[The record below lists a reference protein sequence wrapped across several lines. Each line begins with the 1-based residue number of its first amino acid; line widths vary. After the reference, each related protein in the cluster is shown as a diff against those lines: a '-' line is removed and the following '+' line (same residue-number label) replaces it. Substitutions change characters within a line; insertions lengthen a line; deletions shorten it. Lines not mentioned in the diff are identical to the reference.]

1 MLVVG
6 RIGADSVVVEVAIM
20 RTPSG
25 VGRRLTGRPPVV
37 STAVALA
44 PDGTLLRTPR
54 RAWFV
59 WALAVLA
66 YAVAV
71 FHRGSLGVA
80 AVDAQ
85 ERFGASAAQL
95 SLFSVLQLAVYA
107 SLQVPVGVLLDRYG
121 TRVMV
126 VAGAV
131 VMAGGQ
137 ALLATST
144 SISLA
149 VLARALV
156 GAGDAMTF
164 ISVLRLI
171 PTWFAPKRA
180 PVVTQFTGILGQ
192 LGQVAAAY
200 PLVALL
206 DAVGWESAFLGAAA
220 LSVVIAGMVLA
231 TVRDSPPGTSVDR
244 TTISIPAVRRLLGET
259 WREPG
264 TRIGLWTHF
273 VAQFSGNVFALLWG
287 YPFLVVGQGLS
298 PVTAGILLSLLV
310 LVGMG
315 VGPTLGALAAAWP
328 YRRSILVFAIVGSS
342 AFVWTV
348 VLLWPGR
355 SPLWLL
361 VLLVVVLASNGPGSL
376 LGFDY
381 ARTEN
386 PASRLGSASGIV
398 NVGGF
403 VASLI
408 LILAIGT
415 ILDAQTPGSS
425 TDYSLSAF
433 RWAFAFQ
440 YLLWALGLF
449 GVWRHRRT
457 LRRRLAEDGIALDT
471 FPKAVA
477 RRLSARG

>member
-1 MLVVG
+1 MSS
-6 RIGADSVVVEVAIM
+6 IADA
-20 RTPSG
+20 PQ
-25 VGRRLTGRPPVV
+25 
-37 STAVALA
+37 LA

-54 RAWFV
+54 RAWFI

-66 YAVAV
+66 YGVAV
-71 FHRGSLGVA
+71 FHRGSLGVS
-80 AVDAQ
+80 AVEAQ
-85 ERFGASAAQL
+85 HRFGASAAQL

-107 SLQVPVGVLLDRYG
+107 SLQVPVGILLDRHG

-126 VAGAV
+126 AAGGL
-131 VMAGGQ
+131 VMASGQ
-137 ALLATST
+137 LLLGVTT
-144 SISLA
+144 SIA
-149 VLARALV
+149 VAVIARALV

-171 PTWFAPKRA
+171 PTWFAPRRA

-200 PLVALL
+200 PLVAVLG
-206 DAVGWESAFLGAAA
+206 AVGWEPAFVGAAA
-220 LSVVIAGMVLA
+220 VSVIVAAAVLA
-231 TVRDSPPGTSVDR
+231 AVRDSPPGTSVER
-244 TTISIPAVRRLLGET
+244 PPISVPAVRRLVGAT

-287 YPFLVVGQGLS
+287 FPFLVVAEGRS
-298 PVTAGILLSLLV
+298 PATAGILLSLLV

-315 VGPTLGALAAAWP
+315 VGPTLGTLAAAWP
-328 YRRSILVFAIVGSS
+328 LRRSILVFTIVGSS
-342 AFVWTV
+342 AAVWTT

-355 SPLWLL
+355 APLWLL

-386 PASRLGSASGIV
+386 PAHRLGSASGIV

-415 ILDAQTPGSS
+415 ILDLQTPGSS

-440 YLLWALGLF
+440 YVLWAVGMV
-449 GVWRHRRT
+449 GVLRHRRA
-457 LRRRLAEDGIALDT
+457 LRRRLADDGIALDA
-471 FPKAVA
+471 FPRAVA

>member
-1 MLVVG
+1 M
-6 RIGADSVVVEVAIM
+6 S
-20 RTPSG
+20 S
-25 VGRRLTGRPPVV
+25 
-37 STAVALA
+37 AVALA
-44 PDGTLLRTPR
+44 PDGSLLRTPR

-71 FHRGSLGVA
+71 FDRGSLGVS
-80 AVDAQ
+80 AVEAQ
-85 ERFGASAAQL
+85 DRFGASAAQL

-126 VAGAV
+126 ASGAL
-131 VMAGGQ
+131 VMACGQ
-137 ALLATST
+137 LLLATST

-171 PTWFAPKRA
+171 PTWFEPRRA
-180 PVVTQFTGILGQ
+180 PVITQLTGILGQ

-200 PLVALL
+200 PLVAVL
-206 DAVGWESAFLGAAA
+206 DAVGWEPAFVGAAA
-220 LSVVIAGMVLA
+220 LSVVIAGAVVA

-244 TTISIPAVRRLLGET
+244 TPISLPAVRRILGET

-287 YPFLVVGQGLS
+287 YPFLVVGQDRS
-298 PVTAGILLSLLV
+298 PATAGILLSLLV

-315 VGPTLGALAAAWP
+315 VGPALGALAATWP
-328 YRRSILVFAIVGSS
+328 FRRSILVFAIVGSS
-342 AFVWTV
+342 AAAWTT

-355 SPLWLL
+355 APLWLL

-386 PASRLGSASGIV
+386 PAYRLGSASGIV

-403 VASLI
+403 IASLI

-415 ILDAQTPGSS
+415 ILDARTPGSS
-425 TDYSLSAF
+425 TDYPLSAF
-433 RWAFAFQ
+433 RWAFSFQ
-440 YLLWALGLF
+440 YVLWAVGLL
-449 GVWRHRRT
+449 GVWRHRRA
-457 LRRRLAEDGIALDT
+457 LRRRLAGDGIEIDA
-471 FPKAVA
+471 FPKAVV

>member
-1 MLVVG
+1 MSA
-6 RIGADSVVVEVAIM
+6 GAVE
-20 RTPSG
+20 
-25 VGRRLTGRPPVV
+25 
-37 STAVALA
+37 LA

-54 RAWFV
+54 RAWFI
-59 WALAVLA
+59 WGLAVLA

-71 FHRGSLGVA
+71 FHRGSLGVS
-80 AVDAQ
+80 AVEAQ
-85 ERFGASAAQL
+85 HRFGASAAAL

-126 VAGAV
+126 AAGGI
-131 VMAGGQ
+131 VMAAGQ
-137 ALLATST
+137 ALLGTT
-144 SISLA
+144 TNISLA

-180 PVVTQFTGILGQ
+180 PVVTQLTGILGQ

-206 DAVGWESAFLGAAA
+206 KAFGWSSAFLGAAA
-220 LSVVIAGMVLA
+220 VSLVVVAAVLA
-231 TVRDSPPGTSVDR
+231 TLRDSPPGTTVQR
-244 TTISIPAVRRLLGET
+244 TAISLPAVRQTLGES
-259 WREPG
+259 WHEPG

-273 VAQFSGNVFALLWG
+273 VAQFSGNVFGLLWG

-298 PVTAGILLSLLV
+298 PTTAGLLISLLV

-315 VGPTLGALAAAWP
+315 VGPLLGTLAAGWP
-328 YRRSILVFAIVGSS
+328 FRRSILVFAIVGAS
-342 AFVWTV
+342 AVTWAV

-361 VLLVVVLASNGPGSL
+361 IVLVVVLASNGPGSL

-386 PASRLGSASGIV
+386 PAARLGSASGIV

-408 LILAIGT
+408 SILAIGT
-415 ILDAQTPGSS
+415 ILDLLTPGGR
-425 TDYSLSAF
+425 TDYSLSSF
-433 RWAFAFQ
+433 RWAFSFQ
-440 YLLWALGLF
+440 YVLWAVGLV
-449 GVWRHRRT
+449 GVWRHRRSLRQRLAEGGVAIDAFPT
-457 LRRRLAEDGIALDT
+457 AVRRRLSI
-471 FPKAVA
+471 
-477 RRLSARG
+477 RR

>member
-1 MLVVG
+1 
-6 RIGADSVVVEVAIM
+6 
-20 RTPSG
+20 
-25 VGRRLTGRPPVV
+25 
-37 STAVALA
+37 
-44 PDGTLLRTPR
+44 
-54 RAWFV
+54 
-59 WALAVLA
+59 VLA

-71 FHRGSLGVA
+71 FDRASLGVA

-85 ERFGASAAQL
+85 HRFGASAAQL

-107 SLQVPVGVLLDRYG
+107 SMQVPVGILLDRYG

-126 VAGAV
+126 AAGGLVMAAGQLLLGSTTSIAVAV
-131 VMAGGQ
+131 V
-137 ALLATST
+137 
-144 SISLA
+144 
-149 VLARALV
+149 ARALV

-171 PTWFAPKRA
+171 PTWFAPRRA

-200 PLVALL
+200 PLVAVLG
-206 DAVGWESAFLGAAA
+206 AVGWGPAFVGAAA
-220 LSVVIAGMVLA
+220 VSVVVAAAVLA
-231 TVRDSPPGTSVDR
+231 AVRDSPPGTGVERTPISV
-244 TTISIPAVRRLLGET
+244 PAVRRLVGAT

-287 YPFLVVGQGLS
+287 FPFLVVGEGRS
-298 PVTAGILLSLLV
+298 PATAGVLISLLV

-315 VGPTLGALAAAWP
+315 VGPTLGTLAAAWP
-328 YRRSILVFAIVGSS
+328 LRRSILVFAIVAAS
-342 AFVWTV
+342 AAVWTV
-348 VLLWPGR
+348 VLLWPGPA
-355 SPLWLL
+355 PLWLL

-386 PASRLGSASGIV
+386 PPHRLGSASGIV

-408 LILAIGT
+408 NILAIGT
-415 ILDAQTPGSS
+415 ILDLLTPGSS
-425 TDYSLSAF
+425 TDYSLGAF
-433 RWAFAFQ
+433 HAAFSFQ
-440 YLLWALGLF
+440 YLLWAVGLY
-449 GVWRHRRT
+449 GVLRHRRT
-457 LRRRLAEDGIALDT
+457 LRRRLAEDGVALDA
-471 FPKAVA
+471 FPRAVA
-477 RRLSARG
+477 RKLRVRS

>member
-1 MLVVG
+1 
-6 RIGADSVVVEVAIM
+6 
-20 RTPSG
+20 
-25 VGRRLTGRPPVV
+25 V
-37 STAVALA
+37 STTTIDLA

-54 RAWFV
+54 RAWFI
-59 WALAVLA
+59 WGLAVLA

-71 FHRGSLGVA
+71 FHRGSLGVS
-80 AVDAQ
+80 AVEAQ
-85 ERFGASAAQL
+85 ERFHATAAAL

-107 SLQVPVGVLLDRYG
+107 SLQVPVGILLDRYG

-126 VAGAV
+126 AAGAL
-131 VMAGGQ
+131 VMAAGQ
-137 ALLATST
+137 ALLGTT
-144 SISLA
+144 TNISMA

-171 PTWFAPKRA
+171 PAWFAPKRA
-180 PVVTQFTGILGQ
+180 PVVTQLTGILGQ

-206 DAVGWESAFLGAAA
+206 KVFGWQPTFVGAAA
-220 LSVVIAGMVLA
+220 VSIVVMAAVLG
-231 TVRDSPPGTSVDR
+231 TLRDSPPGTTVER
-244 TTISIPAVRRLLGET
+244 TPISLPAVRRGVGEA

-273 VAQFSGNVFALLWG
+273 VAQFSGNVFGLLWG

-298 PVTAGILLSLLV
+298 STEAGLLISLLV

-315 VGPTLGALAAAWP
+315 VGPTLGTLAAAWP
-328 YRRSILVFAIVGSS
+328 LRRSILVFSIVGAS
-342 AFVWTV
+342 AGVWAV

-355 SPLWLL
+355 APLWLL

-386 PASRLGSASGIV
+386 PPARLGSASGIV

-408 LILAIGT
+408 SILAIGT
-415 ILDAQTPGSS
+415 ILDLLTPDGR
-425 TDYSLSAF
+425 TDYSLNAF
-433 RWAFAFQ
+433 RAAFAFQ
-440 YLLWALGLF
+440 YVLWTVGLI
-449 GVWRHRRT
+449 GVLRHRRS
-457 LRRRLAEDGIALDT
+457 LRRRLAEDGVALDA
-471 FPKAVA
+471 FPKAVV
-477 RRLSARG
+477 RRLSQRR

>member
-1 MLVVG
+1 MT
-6 RIGADSVVVEVAIM
+6 AAVE
-20 RTPSG
+20 
-25 VGRRLTGRPPVV
+25 
-37 STAVALA
+37 LA

-54 RAWFV
+54 RAWFI
-59 WALAVLA
+59 WALAVFA

-71 FHRGSLGVA
+71 FDRGSLGVS
-80 AVDAQ
+80 AVEAQ
-85 ERFGASAAQL
+85 HRFGASAATL
-95 SLFSVLQLAVYA
+95 SLFIVLQLAVYA

-121 TRVMV
+121 TRIMV
-126 VAGAV
+126 AAGGI
-131 VMAGGQ
+131 VMAAGQ
-137 ALLATST
+137 ALLGTTT
-144 SISLA
+144 SISMA

-180 PVVTQFTGILGQ
+180 PVVTQLTGILGQ

-206 DAVGWESAFLGAAA
+206 TIFGWSPAFLGAAA
-220 LSVVIAGMVLA
+220 VSLVVVAAVLA
-231 TVRDSPPGTSVDR
+231 TLRDAPPGAPVQR
-244 TTISIPAVRRLLGET
+244 NAISLPAVRRTLALT

-273 VAQFSGNVFALLWG
+273 VAQFSGNVFGLLWG

-298 PVTAGILLSLLV
+298 PTTAGLLISLLV

-315 VGPTLGALAAAWP
+315 VGPMLGTLAAGWP
-328 YRRSILVFAIVGSS
+328 FRRSILVFAIVGAS
-342 AFVWTV
+342 ASMWAA

-355 SPLWLL
+355 APLWLL
-361 VLLVVVLASNGPGSL
+361 IALVVVLASNGPGSL

-386 PASRLGSASGIV
+386 PPARLGSASGIV

-408 LILAIGT
+408 SILAIGM
-415 ILDAQTPGSS
+415 ILDLLTPGGR
-425 TDYSLSAF
+425 TDYSLSSF
-433 RWAFAFQ
+433 RWAFSFQ
-440 YLLWALGLF
+440 YVLWTVGLI

-457 LRRRLAEDGIALDT
+457 LRRRLADDGVALDA
-471 FPKAVA
+471 FPKAVR
-477 RRLSARG
+477 RRLSDRR

>member
-1 MLVVG
+1 MSFSAA
-6 RIGADSVVVEVAIM
+6 RAA
-20 RTPSG
+20 
-25 VGRRLTGRPPVV
+25 PV
-37 STAVALA
+37 LA
-44 PDGTLLRTPR
+44 ADGTLTRTPR

-59 WALAVLA
+59 WGLAVFA

-85 ERFGASAAQL
+85 HRFGASAAEL

-107 SLQVPVGVLLDRYG
+107 SLQVPVGVLLDRFG
-121 TRVMV
+121 TRAMV
-126 VAGAV
+126 AAGGL
-131 VMAGGQ
+131 VMAAGQ
-137 ALLATST
+137 LLLGTST
-144 SISLA
+144 DISLA
-149 VLARALV
+149 VLARGLV

-171 PTWFAPKRA
+171 PTWFAPRRA
-180 PVVTQFTGILGQ
+180 PVITQLTGILGQ

-200 PLVALL
+200 PLVTLL
-206 DAVGWESAFLGAAA
+206 RTFGWEPAFVGAAA
-220 LSVVIAGMVLA
+220 VSVVVALAVLA
-231 TVRDSPPGTSVDR
+231 ALRDSPAGTSVER
-244 TTISIPAVRRLLGET
+244 TRISVPDVRRVLGET

-287 YPFLVVGQGLS
+287 YPFLVVGEGLS
-298 PVTAGILLSLLV
+298 PATAGVLLSLLV

-315 VGPTLGALAAAWP
+315 VGPTLGTLAAAWP
-328 YRRSILVFAIVGSS
+328 LRRSILVFAIVGAS
-342 AFVWTV
+342 AGVWTV

-355 SPLWLL
+355 APLWLL
-361 VLLVVVLASNGPGSL
+361 VLLIVILASNGPGSL

-386 PASRLGSASGIV
+386 PPARLGSASGIV

-408 LILAIGT
+408 SILAIGT
-415 ILDAQTPGSS
+415 ILDALTPGSS

-433 RWAFAFQ
+433 RAAFAFQ
-440 YLLWALGLF
+440 YVLWAAGLI
-449 GVWRHRRT
+449 GVLRHRRT
-457 LRRRLAEDGIALDT
+457 LRRRLSEDGIDLDA

-477 RRLSARG
+477 RRLTSRG

>member
-1 MLVVG
+1 MVVLVT
-6 RIGADSVVVEVAIM
+6 AVVE
-20 RTPSG
+20 
-25 VGRRLTGRPPVV
+25 
-37 STAVALA
+37 LA

-71 FHRGSLGVA
+71 FDRGSLGVS

-85 ERFGASAAQL
+85 HRFGASAAEL
-95 SLFSVLQLAVYA
+95 SLFVVLQLAVYA
-107 SLQVPVGVLLDRYG
+107 SLQVPVGILLDRFG
-121 TRVMV
+121 TRIMV
-126 VAGAV
+126 AAGAL
-131 VMAGGQ
+131 VMATGQ
-137 ALLATST
+137 ALLGTT
-144 SISLA
+144 TNISLA

-180 PVVTQFTGILGQ
+180 PVVTQLTGILGQ

-200 PLVALL
+200 PLVAVL
-206 DAVGWESAFLGAAA
+206 DGFGWEPAFVGAAA
-220 LSVVIAGMVLA
+220 VSLVIAAAVLA
-231 TVRDSPPGTSVDR
+231 AVRDSPPGTTPER
-244 TTISIPAVRRLLGET
+244 TTISLPAVRRVLGET

-273 VAQFSGNVFALLWG
+273 VAQFSGNVFGLLWG

-298 PVTAGILLSLLV
+298 PTTAGLLIGLLV

-328 YRRSILVFAIVGSS
+328 LRRSVLVFTVVGAS
-342 AFVWTV
+342 ATAWAV

-355 SPLWLL
+355 APLWLL

-386 PASRLGSASGIV
+386 PQARLGSASGIV

-403 VASLI
+403 IASLI
-408 LILAIGT
+408 LIFAIGT
-415 ILDAQTPGSS
+415 ILDLLTPGGS
-425 TDYSLSAF
+425 TDYTLSAF
-433 RWAFAFQ
+433 KAAFAFQ
-440 YLLWALGLF
+440 YVLWAIGLI
-449 GVWRHRRT
+449 GVLRHRRT
-457 LRRRLAEDGIALDT
+457 LRRRLSEDGIALDA
-471 FPKAVA
+471 FPRAVA
-477 RRLSARG
+477 RRLSARS

>member
-1 MLVVG
+1 MAG
-6 RIGADSVVVEVAIM
+6 TIE
-20 RTPSG
+20 
-25 VGRRLTGRPPVV
+25 
-37 STAVALA
+37 LA

-80 AVDAQ
+80 SVAAQ
-85 ERFGASAAQL
+85 HRFGASAAEL

-107 SLQVPVGVLLDRYG
+107 SLQVPVGILLDRFG

-126 VAGAV
+126 AAGGL
-131 VMAGGQ
+131 VMAAGQ
-137 ALLATST
+137 VLLGTTT
-144 SISLA
+144 SISFA

-171 PTWFAPKRA
+171 PAWFAPRRA
-180 PVVTQFTGILGQ
+180 PVITQLTGILGQ
-192 LGQVAAAY
+192 LGQVAATY
-200 PLVALL
+200 PLVTLL
-206 DAVGWESAFLGAAA
+206 KGVGWSPAFDGAAA
-220 LSVVIAGMVLA
+220 VSVVIVAVVLA
-231 TVRDSPPGTSVDR
+231 ALRDSPPGTAVERTPISVPD
-244 TTISIPAVRRLLGET
+244 VRRVLGET

-298 PVTAGILLSLLV
+298 PATAGLLLSLLV

-315 VGPTLGALAAAWP
+315 VGPTLGTLAAMWP
-328 YRRSILVFAIVGSS
+328 LRRSILVFAVVGTS
-342 AFVWTV
+342 ASVWAV

-386 PASRLGSASGIV
+386 PPHRLGSASGIV

-408 LILAIGT
+408 SILAIGT
-415 ILDAQTPGSS
+415 ILDALTPGSS
-425 TDYSLSAF
+425 TAYPLSAF
-433 RWAFAFQ
+433 RAAFAFQ
-440 YLLWALGLF
+440 YVLWAVGLV
-449 GVWRHRRT
+449 GVLRHRRT
-457 LRRRLAEDGIALDT
+457 LRRRLAEDGIALDA
-471 FPKAVA
+471 FPRAVA
-477 RRLSARG
+477 RRLTTRG

>member
-1 MLVVG
+1 MGWGLAGRTTLV
-6 RIGADSVVVEVAIM
+6 S
-20 RTPSG
+20 S
-25 VGRRLTGRPPVV
+25 
-37 STAVALA
+37 AVALA

-54 RAWFV
+54 RAWLV

-80 AVDAQ
+80 SVEAQ
-85 ERFGASAAQL
+85 DRFGASAAEL

-107 SLQVPVGVLLDRYG
+107 SLQVPVGVFLDRYG

-126 VAGAV
+126 IAGAV

-149 VLARALV
+149 VVARALV

-171 PTWFAPKRA
+171 PAWFAPKRA
-180 PVVTQFTGILGQ
+180 PVVTQMTGILGQ
-192 LGQVAAAY
+192 LGQVAATY
-200 PLVALL
+200 PLVAILA
-206 DAVGWESAFLGAAA
+206 AVGWEPAFLGAAA
-220 LSVVIAGMVLA
+220 VSLVVAAAVLA
-231 TVRDSPPGTSVDR
+231 TVRDSPPGTSVQR
-244 TTISIPAVRRLLGET
+244 TRISLPVVRRLLGET

-287 YPFLVVGQGLS
+287 YPFLVVGQGRS
-298 PVTAGILLSLLV
+298 PATAGILLSLLV

-315 VGPTLGALAAAWP
+315 VGPTLGALAATWP
-328 YRRSILVFAIVGSS
+328 FRRSILVFTIVGSS

-386 PASRLGSASGIV
+386 PRAP
-398 NVGGF
+398 
-403 VASLI
+403 
-408 LILAIGT
+408 
-415 ILDAQTPGSS
+415 PGQ
-425 TDYSLSAF
+425 
-433 RWAFAFQ
+433 RQ
-440 YLLWALGLF
+440 
-449 GVWRHRRT
+449 RHRQ
-457 LRRRLAEDGIALDT
+457 RRRL
-471 FPKAVA
+471 
-477 RRLSARG
+477 RRLADPHPRDRHDPRRPDAGFVHRLLADGLPLGVRVPVRAVGGRADRRLAAPASPAAAAGRRRHRSRRLPEGGREAALRPRREAVRPRVRMAP

>member
-1 MLVVG
+1 MVAAAG
-6 RIGADSVVVEVAIM
+6 GVE
-20 RTPSG
+20 
-25 VGRRLTGRPPVV
+25 
-37 STAVALA
+37 LA
-44 PDGTLLRTPR
+44 PDGTLVRTPR
-54 RAWFV
+54 RAWFI

-71 FHRGSLGVA
+71 FHRGSLGVS

-85 ERFGASAAQL
+85 HRFGASAAEL

-107 SLQVPVGVLLDRYG
+107 SLQVPVGILLDRFG
-121 TRVMV
+121 TRVLV
-126 VAGAV
+126 VAGGI
-131 VMAGGQ
+131 VMAAGQ
-137 ALLATST
+137 ALLGTTT

-149 VLARALV
+149 VVARALV

-171 PTWFAPKRA
+171 PTWFEPRRA
-180 PVVTQFTGILGQ
+180 PVVTQLTGILGQ

-200 PLVALL
+200 PLVAILG
-206 DAVGWESAFLGAAA
+206 AVGWTPAFLGAAGV
-220 LSVVIAGMVLA
+220 SVVVAAACLA
-231 TVRDSPPGTSVDR
+231 TLRDTPPGTTVERSP
-244 TTISIPAVRRLLGET
+244 ISLPAVRRTVGEA

-273 VAQFSGNVFALLWG
+273 VAQFSGNVFGLLWG
-287 YPFLVVGQGLS
+287 YPFLVVGEGLS
-298 PVTAGILLSLLV
+298 PTTAGLMISLLV

-315 VGPTLGALAAAWP
+315 VGPTLGTLAAAWP
-328 YRRSILVFAIVGSS
+328 LRRSILVFAIVGAS
-342 AFVWTV
+342 ATMWAV

-355 SPLWLL
+355 APVGLL

-386 PASRLGSASGIV
+386 PAHRLGSASGIV

-408 LILAIGT
+408 LIYAVGT
-415 ILDAQTPGSS
+415 ILDALTPGAS
-425 TDYSLSAF
+425 TAYSLNAF
-433 RWAFAFQ
+433 RAAFAFQ
-440 YLLWALGLF
+440 YVLWAIGLV
-449 GVWRHRRT
+449 GVLRHRRT
-457 LRRRLAEDGIALDT
+457 LRRRLAEDGVALDA
-471 FPKAVA
+471 FPRAVA
-477 RRLSARG
+477 RRLTTRP